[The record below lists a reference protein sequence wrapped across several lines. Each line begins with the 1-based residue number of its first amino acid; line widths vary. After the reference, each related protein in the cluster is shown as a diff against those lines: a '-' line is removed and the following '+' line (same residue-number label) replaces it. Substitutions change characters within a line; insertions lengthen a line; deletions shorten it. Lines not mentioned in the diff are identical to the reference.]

1 MGVVADN
8 SHPQPGDEPTPPRGE
23 LIFPPAQPPP
33 SQPPSPP
40 PSQPPSQPP
49 SPPPSLQPPAQPPGS
64 PLPAPRQP
72 TEPAPL
78 DPEEFRQFQEFKQF
92 QELMRQQQERGS
104 PPVPGFPPAWGP
116 PPRQNPVKRAM
127 RAVAGKIATAVIV
140 VLLLVAAGYLAIDYF
155 LGGPPS
161 QPPAS
166 QIGGRQQ
173 EGTLLFEENPRA
185 AVQRVYDD
193 VAQGDPE
200 AACGRFTE
208 QARAQFAEHFG
219 SYGGTCEEVVSG
231 LNAQVVPGQKS
242 EYANPAEM
250 TSVTRGT
257 TTDSVT
263 VSSCNLGVRGGPP
276 LGRMTVTR
284 DWNSKGTNQWIV
296 TRHESETCTGVP
308 SAPTTS

>member
-1 MGVVADN
+1 MADN
-8 SHPQPGDEPTPPRGE
+8 SYPPPGPPGDEPTPPRGE
-23 LIFPPAQPPP
+23 LILPPP
-33 SQPPSPP
+33 
-40 PSQPPSQPP
+40 
-49 SPPPSLQPPAQPPGS
+49 QPPAQPPV
-64 PLPAPRQP
+64 ARQP
-72 TEPAPL
+72 SEPAPL
-78 DPEEFRQFQEFKQF
+78 DPDEFRQFQEFKQF
-92 QELMRQQQERGS
+92 QELMRQQREQGV
-104 PPVPGFPPAWGP
+104 PPGLPPGWGP
-116 PPRQNPVKRAM
+116 PPRQNPVKRAL
-127 RAVAGKIATAVIV
+127 RAVGGKIATAVIV

-155 LGGPPS
+155 LGGPPA

-200 AACGRFTE
+200 SACGRFTE
-208 QARAQFAEHFG
+208 EARADFAEHFA
-219 SYGGTCEEVVSG
+219 SYGDTCEEVVAG
-231 LNAQVVPGQKS
+231 LNAEVVPGQKS

-263 VSSCNLGVRGGPP
+263 VSSCTIGVQGGPP

-296 TRHESETCTGVP
+296 TAHEAETCTGVP
-308 SAPTTS
+308 SVPTTS